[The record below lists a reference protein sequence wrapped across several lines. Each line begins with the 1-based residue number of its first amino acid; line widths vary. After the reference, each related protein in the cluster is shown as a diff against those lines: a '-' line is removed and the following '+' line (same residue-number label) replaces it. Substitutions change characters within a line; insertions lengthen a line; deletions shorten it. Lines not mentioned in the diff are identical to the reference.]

1 MRLAGA
7 VMIFTGCL
15 GMGLLYRERLQGRIR
30 ALQKLEYV
38 LELLNS
44 EIRYGRS
51 TLPECCL
58 RVGEQLDDSFGRAL
72 ISVWQ
77 ESQEKDGIS
86 FPQLF
91 TENME
96 RVMRE
101 MPLTDTDRTTFLQ
114 FIPPQGFA
122 DGQMQQR
129 AAQVCGQRLEKTKE
143 GLERDS
149 REKSRIVVGLGA
161 MGGLLLILILW

>member
-30 ALQKLEYV
+30 ALQKLV

-149 REKSRIVVGLGA
+149 REKSRIAVGLGA

>member
-7 VMIFTGCL
+7 VMIFAGCL
-15 GMGLLYRERLQGRIR
+15 GMGLLYRERLHGRIR

-58 RVGEQLDDSFGRAL
+58 RVGEQLDDPLGRAL
-72 ISVWQ
+72 IGVWQ
-77 ESQEKDGIS
+77 ESQEQDGIS

-101 MPLTDTDRTTFLQ
+101 MPLTDADRTTFLQ

-143 GLERDS
+143 RLERDS
-149 REKSRIVVGLGA
+149 LEKSRIAVGLGA